1 MEQKKQPK
9 QPKGKGPVKPK
20 SQLDK
25 LLDNTKQNKQLL
37 DGIVLVRLLGGDW
50 LAFPANM
57 SLEDVAKAVA
67 QLCPGL
73 TDAIDF
79 GGVAKL
85 FLVTDKQYLPT
96 PPQISVEGGWL
107 YSYTPLAMLRKELPL
122 MAASCDTAG
131 FKGLIILTQKGD
143 EVDTE
148 RGKHQLLNAMLDHL
162 EAVAYWEDT
171 GAVLDK
177 LSASSNGA
185 KAKKCWVVPKDPEL
199 LSFGEPTSMDI
210 ERVEQEEFLDR
221 ILKK

>member
-1 MEQKKQPK
+1 MDATKR
-9 QPKGKGPVKPK
+9 
-20 SQLDK
+20 DK
-25 LLDNTKQNKQLL
+25 RLT
-37 DGIVLVRLLGGDW
+37 DGIIFVRLFGGEW

-79 GGVAKL
+79 GGVSKL
-85 FLVTDKQYLPT
+85 FLVKDKQYLPT
-96 PPQISVEGGWL
+96 PPPISVEGGWL
-107 YSYTPLAMLRKELPL
+107 YSYTPLSMLRKELPL
-122 MAASCDTAG
+122 MAASCDAAG

-143 EVDTE
+143 EVETE

-162 EAVAYWEDT
+162 PAVTYWEDT
-171 GAVLDK
+171 AAVLDK

-199 LSFGEPTSMDI
+199 LSLGKPTSTDI
-210 ERVEQEEFLDR
+210 ESVEQEEFLDR